1 MCTYVMPYNKRAL
14 IFARNVFLYA
24 AYRQGE
30 RHRINPNGKKET
42 RHHVGRPF
50 GREFSAFVI
59 IAEL

>member
-1 MCTYVMPYNKRAL
+1 MFSCMQRTDKGKDTEL
-14 IFARNVFLYA
+14 ILMV
-24 AYRQGE
+24 
-30 RHRINPNGKKET
+30 KKET